1 MNRLFIALCALVLI
15 STSAF
20 AQVPNPADEV
30 KALGMSQK
38 GLFRVINDLVEVANN
53 RCLTDAG
60 AANGT
65 PASSTA
71 TTATVTYTID
81 GVFYAKGDTASIAFS
96 SGHATVPAGY
106 ACIFLFQLDSS
117 GNFTSVQGP
126 IVASNITPQMPR
138 PTSGKCPVFAIK
150 IVTSGSATFAAGT
163 TLMTATNVAETYY
176 DLSNRPISLKY

>member
-1 MNRLFIALCALVLI
+1 MNKFIMVLVLSLILCAPV
-15 STSAF
+15 F
-20 AQVPNPADEV
+20 AQVPNPSEEF
-30 KALGMSQK
+30 KATGFNQK
-38 GLFRVINDLVEVANN
+38 ALFRVVNDLVEVANN

-60 AANGT
+60 SANGT

-81 GVFYAKGDTASIAFS
+81 GVFYSKGDTASIAFS
-96 SGHATVPAGY
+96 SGHSTLAAGY

-126 IVASNITPQMPR
+126 VVASSITPQMPR
-138 PTSGKCPVFAIK
+138 PTSGQCPVFAIK
-150 IVTSGSATFAAGT
+150 IVTSGSATFVPGT